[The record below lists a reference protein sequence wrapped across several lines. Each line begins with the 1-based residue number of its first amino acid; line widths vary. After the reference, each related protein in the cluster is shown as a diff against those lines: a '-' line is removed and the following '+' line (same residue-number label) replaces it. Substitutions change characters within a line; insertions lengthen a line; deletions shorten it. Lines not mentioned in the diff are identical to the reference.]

1 MRLRERRCD
10 VDMSPAPGSW
20 RRVLILA
27 LLAGAAG
34 LGCTPSKPSSTPS
47 ASTPSSPLPTVSATA
62 TPTSTAAATASV
74 TPSPSPSPPVPLPT
88 GTAAVAASNE
98 RLTEAQHTVD
108 SLETLLSTVDA
119 GLAAN
124 QATEGDVTGASGV
137 RACDAAVDRRVG
149 ALGSAR
155 RALESSPHLSSA
167 DRNALEGQIDAAVS
181 GLRAL
186 RSTIDAD
193 PPARL
198 AADCR
203 NIVTGYRVIGL
214 LVPKVQLAAAADR
227 ALGNGDT
234 LTGLAALLQQRV
246 DVARGRGKNVAAA
259 QGDVTAI
266 GGKVTE
272 AASAVGGVPAM
283 VLPLDAPGYPA
294 NRRTLVAARGSL
306 SAARRALLDALISAG
321 NASDRLRLL
330 G

>member
-1 MRLRERRCD
+1 MPELHESTEGTHRLQRRNARD
-10 VDMSPAPGSW
+10 APDW
-20 RRVLILA
+20 IDHDLELA
-27 LLAGAAG
+27 AAG
-34 LGCTPSKPSSTPS
+34 FLN
-47 ASTPSSPLPTVSATA
+47 
-62 TPTSTAAATASV
+62 
-74 TPSPSPSPPVPLPT
+74 PVRQPI
-88 GTAAVAASNE
+88 
-98 RLTEAQHTVD
+98 
-108 SLETLLSTVDA
+108 
-119 GLAAN
+119 GLF
-124 QATEGDVTGASGV
+124 QI
-137 RACDAAVDRRVG
+137 DRRIG

-155 RALESSPHLSSA
+155 QALESSAHLSSD

-181 GLRAL
+181 GLKAL

-203 NIVTGYRVIGL
+203 AIVTGYRVIGL

-234 LTGLAALLQQRV
+234 LTGLAVLLQQRV
-246 DVARGRGKNVAAA
+246 DAAKGRGKNVAPA
-259 QGDVTAI
+259 QGDVAAI

-294 NRRTLVAARGSL
+294 NRRTLLAARGSL
-306 SAARRALLDALISAG
+306 SAARGALLDALTSAG
-321 NASDRLRLL
+321 NASDRLRLV

>member
-1 MRLRERRCD
+1 M
-10 VDMSPAPGSW
+10 
-20 RRVLILA
+20 LA

-47 ASTPSSPLPTVSATA
+47 TPSSPLPTVTATA

-74 TPSPSPSPPVPLPT
+74 TPPSPSPSPLPPVPLPT

-108 SLETLLSTVDA
+108 SLETLLSSVDA
-119 GLAAN
+119 GLAAY
-124 QATEGDVTGASGV
+124 QATEGDVTG
-137 RACDAAVDRRVG
+137 ACDAAVDRRVG

-155 RALESSPHLSSA
+155 QALESSAHLSST

-198 AADCR
+198 ATDCR
-203 NIVTGYRVIGL
+203 SIVTGYRVIGL

-246 DVARGRGKNVAAA
+246 DAAKGRGRNVAAA

-306 SAARRALLDALISAG
+306 STARGALLDALISAG

-330 G
+330 D

>member
-1 MRLRERRCD
+1 
-10 VDMSPAPGSW
+10 
-20 RRVLILA
+20 
-27 LLAGAAG
+27 
-34 LGCTPSKPSSTPS
+34 
-47 ASTPSSPLPTVSATA
+47 
-62 TPTSTAAATASV
+62 
-74 TPSPSPSPPVPLPT
+74 VPLPT

-108 SLETLLSTVDA
+108 SLETLLSSVDA

-155 RALESSPHLSSA
+155 GALESSPHLSSA
-167 DRNALEGQIDAAVS
+167 DRNELEGQIDAAVS

-203 NIVTGYRVIGL
+203 SIVTGYRVIGL
-214 LVPKVQLAAAADR
+214 LVSKVQLAAAADR

-246 DVARGRGKNVAAA
+246 DAAKGRGKNVAAA
-259 QGDVTAI
+259 QGDVAAI
-266 GGKVTE
+266 DGKVTE